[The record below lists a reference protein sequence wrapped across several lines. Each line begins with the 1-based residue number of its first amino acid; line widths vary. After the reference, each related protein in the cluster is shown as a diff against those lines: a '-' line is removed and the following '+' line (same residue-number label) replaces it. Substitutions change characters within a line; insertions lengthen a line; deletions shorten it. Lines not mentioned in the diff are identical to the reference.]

1 MNTMIAEK
9 PEHWAL
15 LVLPRVRVQNA
26 NAISSPMTWGFPAI
40 TAFLG
45 LMTGLERRLGPDS
58 GICFKAVGVV
68 CHDFEAQVTT
78 EGFTRAF
85 HLTRNPVGADG
96 STAGIVEEGRVHLE
110 LTLVFSVQLSS
121 THLGDAERQALAG
134 QVAHA
139 LAGMRLAGGS
149 VMPPLP
155 GGRQRRPKP
164 FLELEA
170 QGEEAERQQMRK
182 LARVCLPGF
191 ALVSRHDL
199 LTQRLHCRIGSS
211 EKMKA
216 TTVVSIRVHCR
227 IGSSENLGGP
237 APGTRAVHCRI
248 GSSENRPQPDPR
260 RIRVHCRIGSSEIY
274 SDGCVPTSSVHCRI
288 GSSEMPM
295 RDAVHRAQVH
305 CRIGSSE
312 MRANGSAGL
321 HAVHCRIGSSEMPVR
336 NSQHPGLVH
345 CRIGSSEKT
354 PGSRRHGHGVHCR
367 IGSSEIHR
375 QRRQRCAAVH
385 CRIGSSENQ
394 LLVALGFFEV
404 HCRIGSSEINL

>member
-1 MNTMIAEK
+1 MNTLIADK

-121 THLGDAERQALAG
+121 AHLGDAERQALAG
-134 QVAHA
+134 QVAHT

-149 VMPPLP
+149 LMPPLP

-170 QGEEAERQQMRK
+170 EGDATKDQMRK
-182 LARVCLPGF
+182 LARACLPGF

-199 LTQRLHCRIGSS
+199 LTQRLAD
-211 EKMKA
+211 MKA
-216 TTVVSIRVHCR
+216 ADPQANVLEAWLDLSRWNHRAVQTEDGEVAWQTDKRPGWTVPIPV
-227 IGSSENLGGP
+227 GYAALSELH
-237 APGTRAVHCRI
+237 APGTVA
-248 GSSENRPQPDPR
+248 GA
-260 RIRVHCRIGSSEIY
+260 
-274 SDGCVPTSSVHCRI
+274 
-288 GSSEMPM
+288 
-295 RDAVHRAQVH
+295 RDA
-305 CRIGSSE
+305 
-312 MRANGSAGL
+312 
-321 HAVHCRIGSSEMPVR
+321 
-336 NSQHPGLVH
+336 
-345 CRIGSSEKT
+345 KT
-354 PGSRRHGHGVHCR
+354 PFRFVETIWSMGQWISP
-367 IGSSEIHR
+367 HR
-375 QRRQRCAAVH
+375 LKCLDDLYWYARTEGEAQATYRCCNDYTPGTTAEAAT
-385 CRIGSSENQ
+385 
-394 LLVALGFFEV
+394 A
-404 HCRIGSSEINL
+404 